1 MKSSMNQGKIWSS
14 SEECEVM
21 ILYTYMDVMELSKKV
36 DRSALA
42 ISFKLVKMGLEK
54 DIHNV
59 SGFKKKW
66 LK

>member
-1 MKSSMNQGKIWSS
+1 MNPRKIWSS

-21 ILYTYMDVMELSKKV
+21 ILYTYMDVTELSKNI

-54 DIHNV
+54 DIHHV
-59 SGFKKKW
+59 SGFKNKW
-66 LK
+66 LKKN